1 MKHIF
6 KNEKKHGIQ
15 FEAQKKNSFFGKL
28 LQKAGNVEVD
38 RPRVVFSVLGFVFFL
53 ELCMTFYNSGTV
65 SGVSAA
71 ADQYKQEAITDYN
84 ARTIA
89 AGTIYD
95 CNGTALVTT
104 GANQWSQYIDPYAY
118 TQILGYI
125 KPISSGSGSYRLMS
139 FLKDELYETSSA
151 KSTQGSSFYLT
162 LDNELQLQAYNL
174 LVNTIGA
181 GEIGSVVVMDAKTG
195 AIRAFVSVPSFDANN
210 LPESIQNVQN
220 SNDSK
225 INPGSIMSYPVA
237 YKNRLVPGSIFKIV
251 TSVALLENGLE
262 DFTVLDNS
270 FSVGDGK
277 IVNHYSDTN
286 MTIGYDTAVL
296 KSSNV
301 YFSSAALKMKE
312 QGSAEALNDVAKR
325 FMLGETLELDFGN
338 VESNWDLDLKDDHG
352 YAMTAFGQG
361 KTLIT
366 TLNAAMIAQAIAN
379 DGQMMEPY
387 MIQSKTDSDG
397 RTVYEGK
404 SSVLSEVTTE
414 GICSR
419 ITEAMVPVGNSL
431 GMSNVAA
438 KTGTGQIGDANNMFN
453 AWLMTFA
460 PADDPQYVVVVNH
473 CVTKQYGSSLAG
485 VVSELYDILLKDGQ

>member
-6 KNEKKHGIQ
+6 NKNRKKRIQ
-15 FEAQKKNSFFGKL
+15 FEEKEKDPFLRKLVKKTGNRKFDR
-28 LQKAGNVEVD
+28 QKA
-38 RPRVVFSVLGFVFFL
+38 VFSVLGIVFFL
-53 ELCMTFYNSGTV
+53 EMCMTFYNSGTV

-84 ARTIA
+84 IRTIA

-95 CNGTALVTT
+95 CNGTPLVTT
-104 GANQWSQYIDPYAY
+104 EAKQWSEYIDPYAY
-118 TQILGYI
+118 TQVIGYI
-125 KPISSGSGSYRLMS
+125 APSTSGFGSYRLMS
-139 FLKDELYETSSA
+139 FLKDELYETTSIE
-151 KSTQGSSFYLT
+151 STQGSSFYLT
-162 LDNELQLQAYNL
+162 LDHDLQLQAYHL
-174 LVNTIGA
+174 LVDTIGE
-181 GEIGSVVVMDAKTG
+181 GETGSVVIMDVKTG
-195 AIRAFVSVPSFDANN
+195 EIKAFVSVPSFNANE
-210 LPESIQNVQN
+210 LSESIKNVQLSQD
-220 SNDSK
+220 SN
-225 INPGSIMSYPVA
+225 INPNSIMSYPVTH
-237 YKNRLVPGSIFKIV
+237 KNRLVPGSIFKIV

-270 FSVGDGK
+270 FYIGDGK
-277 IVNHYSDTN
+277 IVNHYSNTN

-312 QGSAEALNDVAKR
+312 QGNGDALNDVAER
-325 FMLGETLELDFGN
+325 FMLGKKLELDFGD
-338 VESNWDLDLKDDHG
+338 VESNWDLNLADDHG

-379 DGQMMEPY
+379 DGQMLEPY
-387 MIQSKTDSDG
+387 MIQSKVDSDG
-397 RTVYEGK
+397 RTVYEGESK
-404 SSVLSEVTTE
+404 LLSEVTTPE
-414 GICSR
+414 ICNR
-419 ITEAMVPVGNSL
+419 ITEAMVPVGSSL
-431 GMSNVAA
+431 GMDNVAA
-438 KTGTGQIGDANNMFN
+438 KTGTGQIGDVNNMFN

-485 VVSELYDILLKDGQ
+485 VVSELYDILLQDEQ